1 MEAQDLGGLVLAAT
15 TGDHH
20 AVLWLKEGGE
30 LEREDVLFLC
40 TGGQGH
46 GVGGALARGVEAYPA
61 GVVGLAGQ
69 DNVLGGDAEVAEA
82 LLVLGAQVDVEVEL
96 LALAELTIIVLL
108 GRGEDFE
115 VLCVCEVDIVLNEQG
130 QEIWS

>member
-15 TGDHH
+15 TGDDH

-40 TGGQGH
+40 AGGQGH
-46 GVGGALARGVEAYPA
+46 GVGGTLAGGVEANPTGA
-61 GVVGLAGQ
+61 VGLAGQ

-82 LLVLGAQVDVEVEL
+82 LLIFRVEVDVEVEL
-96 LALAELTIIVLL
+96 LALAELAVIVLL
-108 GRGEDFE
+108 GRREDLE
-115 VLCVCEVDIVLNEQG
+115 VLCVCKVDVVLMDTYLG
-130 QEIWS
+130 R

>member
-1 MEAQDLGGLVLAAT
+1 M
-15 TGDHH
+15 
-20 AVLWLKEGGE
+20 LWLKEGGE